1 MIISLDVAQRIRAEL
16 VRLKRLRDGVLDAA
30 RAGDNPRTLTR
41 AEELGRALD
50 NTVGLVDAVLDAVEE
65 DHPSGL
71 QAQPALPRAPRVRA
85 SAVFRAKGR
94 S

>member
-30 RAGDNPRTLTR
+30 RSGDTPKALQR
-41 AEELGRALD
+41 AEELGHALD
-50 NTVGLVDAVLDAVEE
+50 STVGLVDAVLDAVEE

-71 QAQPALPRAPRVRA
+71 RPQQRLPRAPRA
-85 SAVFRAKGR
+85 AGAGKTKLR